1 MARREDDSAYTN
13 GSVSMNDFSVED
25 GRKDKEVHADRQ
37 PADED
42 VVCGVPVSVT
52 FLQMVS

>member
-13 GSVSMNDFSVED
+13 GSVSLNDFSVEE
-25 GRKDKEVHADRQ
+25 GRKEKEVYADKQ
-37 PADED
+37 PADEH
-42 VVCGVPVSVT
+42 VFCGVPVSDT

>member
-25 GRKDKEVHADRQ
+25 GRKDKEVYADHQ
-37 PADED
+37 PADEH
-42 VVCGVPVSVT
+42 VLCGVPVSVT

>member
-25 GRKDKEVHADRQ
+25 GRKEKEVYADKQ

-42 VVCGVPVSVT
+42 VFCGVPVSVT